1 MAKSFTIIGTGVTG
15 TAVLI
20 EFTRHLRTLSQK
32 SQLPAGVCITTVE
45 KYPTNGPGYPYSPAD
60 GHPALL
66 LNHPVLEMGV
76 KTTDAHG
83 KDIISEFTSTKWRS
97 YDFLHWLEE
106 KRNWLLASY
115 PEMIQVTHP
124 GEPLA
129 NWHPDPD
136 RHYPRALFGL
146 YMQERFDQAI
156 HTLTTLGIK
165 VRNYN
170 TTEATKLQR
179 HNNQLVISLKDSNN
193 GTIHTIHTDKLLL
206 ATGRWAKEPLQKFH
220 SPHYF
225 HSLFPT
231 RTLLQTIKPT
241 QPGSSGPK
249 HIIIEG
255 TGLTGADA
263 ILTLATGK
271 FGRQKD
277 GTLRYLPGKHHAQI
291 TAVSRSGLLPVVRGF
306 PKTLP
311 TLKYFTPQKLAAI
324 KKRHG
329 SLVLTELAT
338 LFQKE
343 LDTQL
348 GHAVD
353 LQAYFLPAISAKEKL
368 KLDIARAKKGNV
380 VYAVCR
386 LIASLR
392 LFSQLSSQDRAF
404 FLRHLKS
411 LYLQNVAALPMVNA
425 EKLLAL
431 FDAGVLDIIKLGD
444 EKTEIRTHG
453 SGLILKYGHRQQL
466 QADYIINAVGD
477 ELDIEK
483 NTDPLINSL
492 LTTGEVVASK
502 EPIHHGALVNTGGIK
517 ITGHYTVI
525 SEHTGTQET
534 PSPDI
539 SAIGMLVNNWLVE
552 KSFASASVEAAKI
565 VANDWT
571 RSLT

>member
-20 EFTRHLRTLSQK
+20 EFTRHLVTLSQK
-32 SQLPAGVCITTVE
+32 DRFPSNISITTIE
-45 KYPTNGPGYPYSPAD
+45 KCATNGPGYPYNPND

-66 LNHPVLEMGV
+66 LNHPVLEMGI
-76 KTTDAHG
+76 KTTDAKG
-83 KDIISEFTSTKWRS
+83 KAVVSEFTSTKWRS

-106 KRNWLLASY
+106 NREQLAAQH
-115 PEMIQVTHP
+115 PEMILATHP
-124 GEPLA
+124 GESLS

-146 YMQERFDQAI
+146 YMQERFTQTVQ
-156 HTLTTLGIK
+156 TLTTLGVS

-170 TTEATKLQR
+170 NTEATELRRRGK
-179 HNNQLVISLKDSNN
+179 QLVLSLKDIAAGN
-193 GTIHTIHTDKLLL
+193 THTVHTDKLLL
-206 ATGRWAKEPLQKFH
+206 ATGRWAKEPLRKFR

-231 RTLLQTIKPT
+231 RTLLQTIKPA
-241 QPGSSGPK
+241 QPGLSGTK

-263 ILTLATGK
+263 ILTLATGQ
-271 FGRQKD
+271 FERRRD
-277 GTLRYLPGKHHAQI
+277 DTLHYLAGKHPARI

-311 TLKYFTPQKLAAI
+311 TLRYFTPQKLAAI

-329 SLVLTELAT
+329 SLVLAELAT
-338 LFQKE
+338 LFQQE
-343 LDTQL
+343 LDAQL
-348 GHAVD
+348 GHPVD

-368 KLDIARAKKGNV
+368 TLDIARAKKGNV

-392 LFSQLSSQDRAF
+392 LFSQLSPQDRAF
-404 FLRHLKS
+404 FLHTLKS

-431 FDAGVLDIIKLGD
+431 FEAGVLDIIKLGD
-444 EKTEIRTHG
+444 EKTALRTHG
-453 SGLILKYGHRQQL
+453 SHLILEYGRHQL

-483 NTDPLINSL
+483 NTDPLITSL
-492 LTTGEVVASK
+492 LTSGEVVASQ
-502 EPIHHGALVNTGGIK
+502 EPTPGGALVNTGGIK
-517 ITGHYTVI
+517 ITDNYTVI
-525 SEHTGTQET
+525 SEHKSAHEAS
-534 PSPDI
+534 SPDI

-565 VANDWT
+565 VAHNWI